1 MLGGRF
7 TLLGFYDQRKTA
19 RSMQRRWQDGH
30 MSVPP
35 CFYFHCLPEG
45 YIIGNVYTVSPVAT
59 DYWTNSGACVGPV
72 YSLPRGGSQ
81 LSKSDG
87 KKILEGQF
95 LSVSESPI
103 GVSISLTRA
112 HCLDLPRPPVS
123 CVVAMLVGSLL
134 RCLIRMDSTNA
145 KQ

>member
-1 MLGGRF
+1 MQGGRF

-19 RSMQRRWQDGH
+19 WSMQRRWQDGH
-30 MSVPP
+30 MSVSPR
-35 CFYFHCLPEG
+35 FYFHCLPER

-72 YSLPRGGSQ
+72 YSLPRGRSR
-81 LSKSDG
+81 LSKSS
-87 KKILEGQF
+87 KRSWRA
-95 LSVSESPI
+95 SVSESFI
-103 GVSISLTRA
+103 GVSISLTRG

-123 CVVAMLVGSLL
+123 CVAAMLVGSLL
-134 RCLIRMDSTNA
+134 RCLIRMDLTNA